1 MYSCIDYYL
10 LPFPYS
16 CNDGKIPISL
26 CCRLTHSYLILIMI
40 TIAWGYR
47 KWSLSFLGAF
57 ICFNWYIEIAI
68 FLYIAP
74 DFFSDFF
81 SLFHW
86 LISLKIWNS
95 PNLSIKH
102 RVLSRFISII
112 WLKQFISWWKDW
124 SNSFFY
130 FIVWMLFILSR
141 IV

>member
-86 LISLKIWNS
+86 LISFKNWNLRICLQNTGYLVDSSLLFDWNS
-95 PNLSIKH
+95 SSVDEKIEAI
-102 RVLSRFISII
+102 IS
-112 WLKQFISWWKDW
+112 FTS
-124 SNSFFY
+124 
-130 FIVWMLFILSR
+130 LFGCFLCYL
-141 IV
+141 V